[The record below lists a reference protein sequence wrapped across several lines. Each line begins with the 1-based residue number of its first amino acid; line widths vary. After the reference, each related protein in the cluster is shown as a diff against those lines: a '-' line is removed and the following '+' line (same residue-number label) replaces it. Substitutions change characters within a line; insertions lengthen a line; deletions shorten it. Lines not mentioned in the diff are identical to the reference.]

1 LIGKTPCAITLVT
14 SLVNVFKSQK
24 HSKAPAGCI
33 QRGFSAL
40 NPCSIFFDGGL
51 RVHAI
56 EAHARQLLRQLGIL
70 LTQGHLLLARV
81 PEIEGQGHSEEIR
94 CGPGRQPYQLYK
106 QKHAIHPKSTFG
118 ERNHLTRTVAN
129 YSEFLAKTLDQA
141 KKEIV
146 GA

>member
-1 LIGKTPCAITLVT
+1 MLLEKAWKGK
-14 SLVNVFKSQK
+14 S
-24 HSKAPAGCI
+24 
-33 QRGFSAL
+33 
-40 NPCSIFFDGGL
+40 
-51 RVHAI
+51 VHAI
-56 EAHARQLLRQLGIL
+56 EAHARQLLRQSGIL

-81 PEIEGQGHSEEIR
+81 PEIEGRGHSEEIR
-94 CGPGRQPYQLYK
+94 CGPGRQPYPLYK

-141 KKEIV
+141 KKENV